1 MSDVSPFD
9 FVKSIQKSKKDMI
22 AEADDPA
29 VMTKAYSP
37 WMVNKALSMYVDSI
51 LYANEMNRAHF
62 LDNDMQY
69 AYHLNSVRAMSRKH
83 TWFSKT
89 SDKDLKLVQEHY
101 KVNSTRASEIV
112 KIIGSAGIE
121 TIKKKNAMGGVVK
134 K

>member
-1 MSDVSPFD
+1 MSSVSPFD
-9 FVKSIQKSKKDMI
+9 FVKTIQKSKIDMI
-22 AEADDPA
+22 ETAEDPA
-29 VMTKAYSP
+29 AMTKAYSA

-51 LYANEMNRAHF
+51 LYSNEMNLHHQ
-62 LDNDMQY
+62 LDSDMQY
-69 AYHLNSVRAMSRKH
+69 SYHLNSVRAMNRKH

-112 KIIGSAGIE
+112 EIIGSAGIE